1 MITVENRKYKI
12 QKKRENKWKHA
23 HKHTHT
29 YIHTYICRERG
40 NTMKINPVN
49 KRRNKTKYKNSCS
62 K

>member
-12 QKKRENKWKHA
+12 QKKMETRTQ
-23 HKHTHT
+23 THT

-49 KRRNKTKYKNSCS
+49 KRRKKTK
-62 K
+62 